1 MGENRN
7 NTMDITTGK
16 RLGMGCG

>member
-7 NTMDITTGK
+7 STMDITTGK